1 MVDLLISLLET
12 LGYPV
17 IRQGSLADDEPYP
30 STFITFWVGDTED
43 GVHYDNKPSCYWWTF
58 EINIYSNDPTLLET
72 EATKIKELLQ
82 NNGYQQNGKG
92 YDAASDEPTHTGWG
106 MIFIKKEEN

>member
-1 MVDLLISLLET
+1 MVDLLISLLEQ

-17 IRQGSLADDEPYP
+17 IRQGTLADDEPYP
-30 STFITFWVGDTED
+30 STFITFRVQDTAD

-58 EINIYSNDPTLLET
+58 DVSVYSNDPTLLENT
-72 EATKIKELLQ
+72 AMNIKSLLQ
-82 NNGYQQNGKG
+82 KNGFQQNGKG
-92 YDAASDEPTHTGWG
+92 YDAVSDENSHTGWG